1 MLRFRLGNYA
11 SERHGGSIVKVG
23 TVTKPG
29 TVTHARAGV
38 PVPALLAAGL
48 LALAVVIA
56 GCGGGGSSTS
66 TTTAVVP
73 SSPAASTQAS
83 VSSADAVA
91 YVAGVPISKT
101 SYAHWVNVEN
111 KLGGAGDAGH
121 RALGFLLT
129 SEWVLGE
136 AKARGVSVSDA
147 EVKSRFEQLAHQS
160 FPKAGS
166 LQKYFS
172 TSGETEADLLA
183 RIKVELLAAKI
194 AAQVT
199 AGKSASQHSAI
210 LAAFE
215 SNFHTHWKALTS
227 CKSGYVMEDCKQYNG
242 TGEDLNATPTHGASS
257 TASTPS
263 ASKASSSHGSSSS
276 SSSSAANSS
285 GEVYTAPGAFS
296 VSSPAFERNGAIP
309 AQYTCAGAGTSP
321 PLSWEKVPKGAAELV
336 LFVIDDSSSTSSGG
350 IRWIVGGIEPSSKGV
365 AAGQV
370 PAGGIVGTNTAGKAA
385 YSPICPAPGK
395 SDTIEF
401 VMYALSKKI
410 ALSPGFQPDVAEAQY
425 GQHKLLLGEAAV
437 TYGIA
442 SR

>member
-1 MLRFRLGNYA
+1 MEAGNRKGGALVQVHVSMPVRARQSVSTSVPRL
-11 SERHGGSIVKVG
+11 SLL
-23 TVTKPG
+23 TV
-29 TVTHARAGV
+29 
-38 PVPALLAAGL
+38 GL
-48 LALAVVIA
+48 LALAGLVA
-56 GCGGGGSSTS
+56 GCGGGSSTS
-66 TTTAVVP
+66 TTTAAVP
-73 SSPAASTQAS
+73 SSPAASTQA
-83 VSSADAVA
+83 VAATADAVA
-91 YVAGVPISKT
+91 SVAGVPISKA
-101 SYAHWVNVEN
+101 SYEHWMAVES
-111 KLGGAGDAGH
+111 KLGGSGNAGH

-129 SEWVLGE
+129 SQWVLGE

-147 EVKSRFEQLAHQS
+147 EVKSRFTQLAHQS

-183 RIKVELLAAKI
+183 RIKVELLAGRI

-215 SNFHTHWKALTS
+215 TAFHTHWKALTS
-227 CKSGYVMEDCKQYNG
+227 CKPGYVMEDCKQY
-242 TGEDLNATPTHGASS
+242 TGGSENLNATPSHS
-257 TASTPS
+257 S
-263 ASKASSSHGSSSS
+263 ASPAPSSSSAKSSS
-276 SSSSAANSS
+276 SSSSASSNSS
-285 GEVYTAPGAFS
+285 GEVYPTPGAFS
-296 VSSPAFERNGAIP
+296 ISSSAFERNGAIP

-321 PLSWEKVPKGAAELV
+321 PLSWEKVPKGAVELV
-336 LFVIDDSSSTSSGG
+336 LFIIDDSSSSSSGG

-370 PAGGIVGTNTAGKAA
+370 PAGGIVGTNTAGKAT

-410 ALSPGFQPDVAEAQY
+410 TISPGFQPDVAEAQY

-437 TYGIA
+437 TYGVA

>member
-1 MLRFRLGNYA
+1 M
-11 SERHGGSIVKVG
+11 EGSTMKAGAGTHVRVG
-23 TVTKPG
+23 L
-29 TVTHARAGV
+29 
-38 PVPALLAAGL
+38 PVLSLIAAGL
-48 LALAVVIA
+48 IA
-56 GCGGGGSSTS
+56 GCGGGSSSSTG
-66 TTTAVVP
+66 TATVP
-73 SSPAASTQAS
+73 SSPAASTQAAA
-83 VSSADAVA
+83 SSANTVA
-91 YVAGVPISKT
+91 DVAGVPISKA
-101 SYAHWVNVEN
+101 SYEHWLTVEN
-111 KLGGAGDAGH
+111 KLGGAGNAGH

-129 SEWVLGE
+129 SQWVLGE

-147 EVKSRFEQLAHQS
+147 EVKSRFTQLARQS

-172 TSGETEADLLA
+172 TSGESEADLLA

-199 AGKSASQHSAI
+199 AGKSAGQHSTI

-215 SNFHTHWKALTS
+215 GNFHTHWKALTI
-227 CKSGYVMEDCKQYNG
+227 CKSAYVMEDCKQYRGKAEN
-242 TGEDLNATPTHGASS
+242 LNATPSHGASS
-257 TASTPS
+257 TSSSS
-263 ASKASSSHGSSSS
+263 AASSAHGSSSS
-276 SSSSAANSS
+276 SSASSSS

-296 VSSPAFERNGAIP
+296 VSSPAFARNGAIP
-309 AQYTCAGAGTSP
+309 AQYTCAGAGASP
-321 PLSWEKVPKGAAELV
+321 QLSWEKVPKGAAELV

-401 VMYALSKKI
+401 VMYALKKKI
-410 ALSPGFQPDVAEAQY
+410 ALSPGFQPAVAEAQY